1 MDEFGSPILGG
12 VNAVRRTV
20 SSSMFAPRQP
30 QRQPD
35 SITTNL
41 LSQQSLQLTSV
52 SQQLERISTQVT
64 SLNSSL
70 SGVRENLVVS
80 GQIDRQREAA
90 KQKRERILAEQGL
103 REGKE
108 SALEAKIQNALVQP
122 LQKVAIKTQ
131 GTLGNLQK
139 FLLILAGGWL
149 TNTGIDLIKAQS
161 EGNTEKLNEL
171 KAKFVSGLLVIG
183 GTITAL
189 SIGIKNSFRLLGV
202 FVNSISRVA
211 FGGLLKTSLGG
222 LRRLFS
228 GIAAQAAGSVVG
240 NFLTKGLGLGKVAS
254 NVVTTATTAA
264 GTMGAMSL
272 IKKGMAPAGA
282 AEITQKVGNRLKAP
296 KLQSQNVT
304 QKLLRD
310 ARTPSAKGQGFLS
323 GIGKRAR
330 NITKKIV
337 SKGKNITAG
346 LAGPKSLGAA
356 ANPTKKGFGRLLSM
370 LGIKGGLK
378 QAFKRFGGP
387 VATLIINLAT
397 GDSLGKALAATAGY
411 AAASAAAAKLLSP
424 LLLAPIPGARI
435 LYGILV
441 LAGGIVGESAIRG
454 LYDGIAGLFGFGKK
468 DKTDKE
474 IKAKGNSQLLNKSN
488 NEDMTYDGLEIVPIS
503 DISLEDQ
510 EKMGLIE
517 PVKSNA
523 SEKANEISDMD
534 EGQPAIINLPISGS
548 QPQVGGSNKIKK
560 SEAATVPKIF
570 FDNEN
575 PHTLYGAATY
585 GVGN

>member
-131 GTLGNLQK
+131 GTLGNLKK

-228 GIAAQAAGSVVG
+228 GAAAQAAGSVAG
-240 NFLTKGLGLGKVAS
+240 NLLTKSTKVLTNIGKTGFTS
-254 NVVTTATTAA
+254 IAA
-264 GTMGAMSL
+264 MELMR
-272 IKKGMAPAGA
+272 KGKDLMNRDA
-282 AEITQKVGNRLKAP
+282 AAQVTQKVGNRSKQ
-296 KLQSQNVT
+296 KLMQQT
-304 QKLLRD
+304 KGQKLLRD
-310 ARTPSAKGQGFLS
+310 ARTPAAKGQGFLS

-337 SKGKNITAG
+337 GKGKNITAG

-474 IKAKGNSQLLNKSN
+474 IKAKGNSQLLNKPN

-534 EGQPAIINLPISGS
+534 EGQPAIINLPTSGS

>member
-131 GTLGNLQK
+131 GTLGNLKK

-228 GIAAQAAGSVVG
+228 GAAAQAAGSVAG
-240 NFLTKGLGLGKVAS
+240 NLLTKSTKVLTNIGKTGFTS
-254 NVVTTATTAA
+254 IAA
-264 GTMGAMSL
+264 MELMR
-272 IKKGMAPAGA
+272 KGKDLMNRDA
-282 AEITQKVGNRLKAP
+282 AAQVTQKVGNRSKQ
-296 KLQSQNVT
+296 KLMQQT
-304 QKLLRD
+304 KGQKLLRD
-310 ARTPSAKGQGFLS
+310 ARTPAAKGQGFLS

-337 SKGKNITAG
+337 GKGKNITAG
-346 LAGPKSLGAA
+346 LAAPKSLGAA

-534 EGQPAIINLPISGS
+534 EGQPAIINLPTSGS

>member
-131 GTLGNLQK
+131 GTLGNLKK

-228 GIAAQAAGSVVG
+228 GAAAQAAGSVAG
-240 NFLTKGLGLGKVAS
+240 NLLTKSTKVLTNIGKTGFTS
-254 NVVTTATTAA
+254 IAA
-264 GTMGAMSL
+264 MELMR
-272 IKKGMAPAGA
+272 KGKDLMNRDA
-282 AEITQKVGNRLKAP
+282 AAQVTQKVGNRSKQ
-296 KLQSQNVT
+296 KLMQQT
-304 QKLLRD
+304 KGQKLLRD
-310 ARTPSAKGQGFLS
+310 ARTPAAKGQGFLS

-337 SKGKNITAG
+337 GKGKNITAG

>member
-131 GTLGNLQK
+131 GTLGNLKK

-228 GIAAQAAGSVVG
+228 GAAAQAAGSVAG
-240 NFLTKGLGLGKVAS
+240 NLLTKSTKVLTNIGKTGFTS
-254 NVVTTATTAA
+254 IAA
-264 GTMGAMSL
+264 MELMR
-272 IKKGMAPAGA
+272 KGKDLMNRDA
-282 AEITQKVGNRLKAP
+282 AAQVTQKVGNRSKQ
-296 KLQSQNVT
+296 KLMQQT
-304 QKLLRD
+304 KGQKLLRD
-310 ARTPSAKGQGFLS
+310 ARTPAAKGQGFLS

-337 SKGKNITAG
+337 GKGKNITAG

-523 SEKANEISDMD
+523 SEKANEISDID
-534 EGQPAIINLPISGS
+534 EGQPAIINLPTSGS

>member
-131 GTLGNLQK
+131 GTLGNLKK

-228 GIAAQAAGSVVG
+228 GAAAQAAGSVAG
-240 NFLTKGLGLGKVAS
+240 NLLTKSTKVLTNIGKTGFTS
-254 NVVTTATTAA
+254 IAA
-264 GTMGAMSL
+264 MELMR
-272 IKKGMAPAGA
+272 KGKDLMNRDA
-282 AEITQKVGNRLKAP
+282 AAQVTQKVGNRSKQ
-296 KLQSQNVT
+296 KLMQQT
-304 QKLLRD
+304 KGQKLLRD
-310 ARTPSAKGQGFLS
+310 ARTPAAKGQGFLS

-337 SKGKNITAG
+337 GKGKNITAG

-534 EGQPAIINLPISGS
+534 EGQPAIINLPTSGS

>member
-131 GTLGNLQK
+131 GTLGNLKK

-228 GIAAQAAGSVVG
+228 GAAAQAAGSVAG
-240 NFLTKGLGLGKVAS
+240 NVLTKSKRLLTNVGKTGLTSIAAMELMRKGKDLM
-254 NVVTTATTAA
+254 NRDAA
-264 GTMGAMSL
+264 AQV
-272 IKKGMAPAGA
+272 
-282 AEITQKVGNRLKAP
+282 TQKVGNRSKQ
-296 KLQSQNVT
+296 KLMQQT
-304 QKLLRD
+304 KGQKLLRD
-310 ARTPSAKGQGFLS
+310 ARTPAAKGQGFLS

-337 SKGKNITAG
+337 GKGKNITAG

-474 IKAKGNSQLLNKSN
+474 IKTQNNKGFMNFGGGNK
-488 NEDMTYDGLEIVPIS
+488 ELTFDDLEIVPVS
-503 DISLEDQ
+503 SLSAEEQ
-510 EKMGLIE
+510 EQMGLIE
-517 PVKSNA
+517 PVKSKS
-523 SEKANEISDMD
+523 SETATNISEID
-534 EGQPAIINLPISGS
+534 EGQPAIVNIPLAGA
-548 QPQVGGSNKIKK
+548 QTQTGGSNQIKE

-570 FDNEN
+570 FDNDN

>member
-131 GTLGNLQK
+131 GTLGNLKK

-228 GIAAQAAGSVVG
+228 GAAAQAAGSVAG
-240 NFLTKGLGLGKVAS
+240 NLLTKSTKVLTNIGKTGFTS
-254 NVVTTATTAA
+254 IAA
-264 GTMGAMSL
+264 MELMR
-272 IKKGMAPAGA
+272 KGKDLMNRDA
-282 AEITQKVGNRLKAP
+282 AAQVTQKVGNRSKQ
-296 KLQSQNVT
+296 KLMQQT
-304 QKLLRD
+304 KGQKLLRD
-310 ARTPSAKGQGFLS
+310 ARTPAAKGQGFLS

-337 SKGKNITAG
+337 GKGKNITAG

-468 DKTDKE
+468 DKTNKE
-474 IKAKGNSQLLNKSN
+474 IKTQNNKGFMNFGGGNK
-488 NEDMTYDGLEIVPIS
+488 ELTFDDLEIVPVS
-503 DISLEDQ
+503 SLSAEEQ
-510 EKMGLIE
+510 EQMGLIE
-517 PVKSNA
+517 PVKSKS
-523 SEKANEISDMD
+523 SETATNISEID
-534 EGQPAIINLPISGS
+534 EGQPAIVNIPLAGA
-548 QPQVGGSNKIKK
+548 QTQTGGSNQIKE

-570 FDNEN
+570 FDNDN

>member
-131 GTLGNLQK
+131 GTLGNLKK

-228 GIAAQAAGSVVG
+228 GAAAQAAGSVAG
-240 NFLTKGLGLGKVAS
+240 NVLTKSRRLLTNVGKTGLTS
-254 NVVTTATTAA
+254 IAA
-264 GTMGAMSL
+264 MEGMRK
-272 IKKGMAPAGA
+272 IKDFMKDAPA
-282 AEITQKVGNRLKAP
+282 AEVTQKAGNRLKSS
-296 KLQSQNVT
+296 KLMQQT
-304 QKLLRD
+304 KGQKLLRD
-310 ARTPSAKGQGFLS
+310 AMTPDAKGQGFLS

-337 SKGKNITAG
+337 GKGKNITAG

-474 IKAKGNSQLLNKSN
+474 IKAKGNSQLLNKPN

-534 EGQPAIINLPISGS
+534 EGQPAIINLPTSGS

>member
-131 GTLGNLQK
+131 GTLGNLKK

-228 GIAAQAAGSVVG
+228 GIAAQAAGGAVG
-240 NFLTKGLGLGKVAS
+240 NFLSKGLGRTVSRVA
-254 NVVTTATTAA
+254 TTAATAA
-264 GTMGAMSL
+264 GTMGVMSL
-272 IKKGMAPAGA
+272 IKKGMDPAAA
-282 AEITQKVGNRLKAP
+282 AEVTQKAGNRLKP
-296 KLQSQNVT
+296 KLMQQT
-304 QKLLRD
+304 KGQKLLRD
-310 ARTPSAKGQGFLS
+310 ATTPAAKGQGFLS

-337 SKGKNITAG
+337 GKGKNITAG

-474 IKAKGNSQLLNKSN
+474 IKAKGNSQLLNKPN

-534 EGQPAIINLPISGS
+534 EGQPAIINLPTSGS

>member
-131 GTLGNLQK
+131 GTLGNLKK

-228 GIAAQAAGSVVG
+228 GAAAQAAGSVAG
-240 NFLTKGLGLGKVAS
+240 NVLTKSKRLLTNVGKTGLTSIAAMELMRKGKDLM
-254 NVVTTATTAA
+254 NRDAA
-264 GTMGAMSL
+264 AQV
-272 IKKGMAPAGA
+272 
-282 AEITQKVGNRLKAP
+282 TQKVGNRSKQ
-296 KLQSQNVT
+296 KLMQQT
-304 QKLLRD
+304 QGQKLLRD
-310 ARTPSAKGQGFLS
+310 ARTPAAKGQGFLS

-337 SKGKNITAG
+337 GKGKNITAG

-474 IKAKGNSQLLNKSN
+474 IKAKGNSQLLNKPN

-534 EGQPAIINLPISGS
+534 EGQPAIINLPTSGS